1 MPGKAPAV
9 WPRWVEASPA
19 FEESAD
25 VGHNRAVRIVMLVDT
40 SVWVDHLR
48 RGDPGLQLLLGREE
62 VECHPFIIG
71 ELACGSLRHRAEI
84 LSLLQRLPRV
94 PLGSHEEVLTF
105 IERHGLMGC
114 GIGWIDAHLL
124 TSTSLAGSLLWT
136 RDRRL
141 REIAVTLDLFA
152 QP

>member
-1 MPGKAPAV
+1 
-9 WPRWVEASPA
+9 
-19 FEESAD
+19 
-25 VGHNRAVRIVMLVDT
+25 MLVDT

-48 RGDPGLQLLLGREE
+48 RNDPALSLLLRQGK

-71 ELACGSLRHRAEI
+71 ELACGSLNGRTEV
-84 LSLLQRLPRV
+84 LSLLEKLPSV
-94 PLGSHEEVLTF
+94 PLATHKEVLGMV
-105 IERHGLMGC
+105 ERHRLFGR

-124 TSTSLAGSLLWT
+124 ASSLLAGILLWT

-141 REIAVTLDLFA
+141 TKVARALNVSW